1 VSELYSPELTSTGYF
16 LTGIAEGLAK
26 VYDVSVLCGQP
37 SYLARGV
44 HAPRREDLN
53 GVEVHRCW
61 ATTLDKNR
69 LLLRIINLITI
80 SVSIFISALFHFRD
94 GDVVIAV
101 TNPPLMPYLVSLAC
115 RAKRARFVLL
125 VHDVYPEILIRL
137 NILRPQ
143 SMLVRLLDRASGW
156 LYNSAYCVLVLGRDM
171 QKLVSQKLRS
181 DRSRVVI
188 ATNWANTE
196 SIRPES
202 RSANKVLGKLNLN
215 ESFVVQFWGNMGR
228 PHCIEDLV
236 DAAQLLASDPEIHF
250 LLIGGGTKKAWAVE
264 EKRVRRLD
272 NLTIMDPFSREET
285 CSVQNAC
292 DIAINTLSSGMTG
305 IAVPSRTYNV
315 LAAGKPLLAV
325 CEDDSELAL
334 VVREEEIGWVVPPSR
349 PDLIASTLREA
360 KANRRRMQ
368 NMGERALRA
377 AQTKYTRENVLQI
390 YRDLVE
396 GLRYR

>member
-1 VSELYSPELTSTGYF
+1 
-16 LTGIAEGLAK
+16 
-26 VYDVSVLCGQP
+26 
-37 SYLARGV
+37 
-44 HAPRREDLN
+44 
-53 GVEVHRCW
+53 
-61 ATTLDKNR
+61 
-69 LLLRIINLITI
+69 
-80 SVSIFISALFHFRD
+80 
-94 GDVVIAV
+94 
-101 TNPPLMPYLVSLAC
+101 
-115 RAKRARFVLL
+115 
-125 VHDVYPEILIRL
+125 
-137 NILRPQ
+137 
-143 SMLVRLLDRASGW
+143 
-156 LYNSAYCVLVLGRDM
+156 
-171 QKLVSQKLRS
+171 
-181 DRSRVVI
+181 
-188 ATNWANTE
+188 
-196 SIRPES
+196 
-202 RSANKVLGKLNLN
+202 
-215 ESFVVQFWGNMGR
+215 
-228 PHCIEDLV
+228 
-236 DAAQLLASDPEIHF
+236 
-250 LLIGGGTKKAWAVE
+250 
-264 EKRVRRLD
+264 
-272 NLTIMDPFSREET
+272 MDPFSREET